1 MNIMKKTV
9 LVLLASIFCII
20 LISGTAMSQLTFR
33 GYLENRFFTTVL
45 NNDFSPDNLEN
56 SLRTGNYNR
65 ARIIAEKD
73 VSENSSLTLAVD
85 YFTYHGYLLQFLRD
99 PGAVS
104 DSSPTT
110 AGERISIDRA
120 YMRLYF
126 KRADVTIGKQLVFW
140 GRSFLWSPFDV
151 FNRINFLE
159 PREEKSGVNAV
170 KITIPTGD
178 LSSIETVY
186 EAGEKI
192 KDSRAGVRMLFNWQ
206 RTDFAGT
213 VIHNA
218 TENFRQDIIGFDFKT
233 DLLILTF
240 SGEFARYSD
249 NPVVSGAFVPV
260 DYYKFVIGADY
271 SFNFGKMLLLMAEY
285 QRDTDG
291 ASNKNDY
298 DYSRRIFGR
307 SPFLGKDY
315 LYTMAQIQYSDHLS
329 FSLSSI
335 VNLNDKGSLLM
346 PSIRYSIFNDTEMTI
361 GTYIPIADK
370 GTEFNPPDI
379 LDPEN
384 YSGNAIIYVWFR
396 LFI

>member
-1 MNIMKKTV
+1 MKFTKKI
-9 LVLLASIFCII
+9 LLLLFTLILSI
-20 LISGTAMSQLTFR
+20 LITTGSALSQLTFR
-33 GYLENRFFTTVL
+33 GYLENRFFTTVI
-45 NNDFSPDNLEN
+45 NNDFAPNHLEN

-73 VSENSSLTLAVD
+73 VSEQSSITLAVD

-104 DSSPTT
+104 DSSPTSV
-110 AGERISIDRA
+110 GERISIDRA

-126 KRADVTIGKQLVFW
+126 KRADVTIGKQLIFW

-151 FNRINFLE
+151 FNRVNFLE

-170 KITIPTGD
+170 KVTIPTGD
-178 LSSIETVY
+178 LSSIETVF
-186 EAGEKI
+186 EAGEMI
-192 KDSRAGVRMLFNWQ
+192 KDSRAGIRMLFNWQ

-213 VIHNA
+213 VLHNV
-218 TENFRQDIIGFDFKT
+218 TENFRQNIYGFDFKT
-233 DLLILTF
+233 DLLILTL
-240 SGEFARYSD
+240 SGEFARYSEE
-249 NPVVSGAFVPV
+249 PVISGAFTPV

-285 QRDTDG
+285 SRDTNG

-298 DYSRRIFGR
+298 DYSRRILGR

-335 VNLNDKGSLLM
+335 MNLNDKGSLLM
-346 PSIRYSIFNDTEMTI
+346 PSIRYSIFKDTEFTL

-379 LDPEN
+379 LDPGN
-384 YSGNAIIYVWFR
+384 YSGNAIIYVWFK